1 MLNCFIKKPLYVN
14 NGLRDICTKSTNESV
29 RKLTE
34 KYNLER
40 KNPQFK
46 TLIYDDDGDE
56 IPNFVFLNFLLF
68 LSVSSITF
76 YFYRRLQ

>member
-1 MLNCFIKKPLYVN
+1 MLNCYMKKPLYFN
-14 NGLRDICTKSTNESV
+14 IGLRDYCNKTTNESI

-40 KNPQFK
+40 KNPQYTK
-46 TLIYDDDGDE
+46 LIYDEDGNQT
-56 IPNFVFLNFLLF
+56 PNFDFLNFLFF

>member
-40 KNPQFK
+40 NK
-46 TLIYDDDGDE
+46 
-56 IPNFVFLNFLLF
+56 PNLDVLCNDTNNNRPKWNGLFFLLI
-68 LSVSSITF
+68 LSISSIPFFF
-76 YFYRRLQ
+76 YKRLN